1 MQGTDQKISGNLQF
15 QETAYLILTAGLV
28 SFLILMGR
36 THSVQIPSCN
46 HTYEEDNILKGKS
59 VSEGIMQLKK
69 SIFLYYIKQ
78 MVNFTVKKLKC
89 THQQR

>member
-59 VSEGIMQLKK
+59 VSEGIRQLKK

-78 MVNFTVKKLKC
+78 MVNFTVNKLKC
-89 THQQR
+89 THKQR

>member
-89 THQQR
+89 TDKQR

>member
-59 VSEGIMQLKK
+59 LSEGIMQLKK

-89 THQQR
+89 TDKQR

>member
-15 QETAYLILTAGLV
+15 QETAYLVLTAGLV

-59 VSEGIMQLKK
+59 LSEGIMQLKK

-89 THQQR
+89 TDKQR